1 MFLVAWSL
9 TSQVRA
15 RLSPVPDSPIHRF
28 YPLPYHY
35 SPFTIHHSA
44 HESHESRTGYRA
56 KVPNLVAIRIDASP
70 RLLSRSS
77 VCCINC
83 SIHPKLYF
91 SYIYPTLTRD
101 HVDGEDE
108 YRDLITSHLFE
119 SSVAVLPR
127 VHCAILEPHLS
138 YEICVRDVHRWH
150 WVCKRPEKTLFC
162 FFRIEYISNYFVR
175 RTDDIVSPRCQLLP
189 HPHPSRLVC
198 IACSNF
204 SVVLHS
210 EPLSLTFRT
219 ISYEIT
225 ARYLLQTQL
234 ATSTLHLNLSG
245 LPAKAPVDIP
255 FCPRLL
261 EMGQQHVQNENFNTE
276 RQAVLTGLNAQIEGL
291 DMKIADLMAEHH
303 ILERAR
309 EHILSVCD
317 AAPNSSDDDPAQAD
331 SGHTQHLKPTYP
343 PPSYPAR
350 KAPSCL
356 CQEVLIR
363 NAWEREN
370 NLSPPGSAG
379 LISSNEFEAA
389 L

>member
-1 MFLVAWSL
+1 
-9 TSQVRA
+9 
-15 RLSPVPDSPIHRF
+15 
-28 YPLPYHY
+28 
-35 SPFTIHHSA
+35 
-44 HESHESRTGYRA
+44 
-56 KVPNLVAIRIDASP
+56 
-70 RLLSRSS
+70 
-77 VCCINC
+77 
-83 SIHPKLYF
+83 
-91 SYIYPTLTRD
+91 
-101 HVDGEDE
+101 
-108 YRDLITSHLFE
+108 
-119 SSVAVLPR
+119 
-127 VHCAILEPHLS
+127 
-138 YEICVRDVHRWH
+138 
-150 WVCKRPEKTLFC
+150 
-162 FFRIEYISNYFVR
+162 
-175 RTDDIVSPRCQLLP
+175 
-189 HPHPSRLVC
+189 
-198 IACSNF
+198 
-204 SVVLHS
+204 
-210 EPLSLTFRT
+210 
-219 ISYEIT
+219 
-225 ARYLLQTQL
+225 
-234 ATSTLHLNLSG
+234 
-245 LPAKAPVDIP
+245 
-255 FCPRLL
+255 
-261 EMGQQHVQNENFNTE
+261 MGQQHVQNENFNTE